1 MKTLKEHKAKRT
13 KKKNIIEPLVGHKGK
28 EKREKKRKTFV

>member
-13 KKKNIIEPLVGHKGK
+13 KHKIIIEPLVGHKDK
-28 EKREKKRKTFV
+28 EKKEKKRKTFV